1 MNPHKYLLLFLSSII
16 FILSQFCVAGA
27 EKPNHQRFDE
37 LSLISNPC
45 GNGLEVSDY
54 KKLKI
59 FIEDLTGNNFVTGLT
74 RRNLQAKCEVRLM
87 QAGIEPVADKEEYLY
102 IKVELVKDAY
112 ALSMRFL
119 RPTLFKTAK
128 MIFRKPGTDTWERN
142 IIGLHMGNIRYIF
155 EGLDSLLD

>member
-1 MNPHKYLLLFLSSII
+1 
-16 FILSQFCVAGA
+16 
-27 EKPNHQRFDE
+27 
-37 LSLISNPC
+37 
-45 GNGLEVSDY
+45 
-54 KKLKI
+54 
-59 FIEDLTGNNFVTGLT
+59 
-74 RRNLQAKCEVRLM
+74 M

-155 EGLDSLLD
+155 EGLDSLLDDFISEYLKVNSK